1 MNWRLVGIKC
11 KYGKTLYFTLTIII
25 EIKEKIMT
33 KDVVVSLKGLQLAPD
48 EQSDAVEVIAPGEYY
63 IRNDKHYVL
72 FEEIMEGENNTSK
85 NMLKFNKDCLE
96 FTRKG
101 PMSVHMIFEKGKKN
115 LTYYYT
121 PFGSIQ
127 IGIDATGIEVSETDD
142 EITAEVK
149 YALDVNYEYVGDCHI
164 TIAVRKKGMAVNIV

>member
-1 MNWRLVGIKC
+1 MQ
-11 KYGKTLYFTLTIII
+11 
-25 EIKEKIMT
+25 EDKEKEMT

-48 EQSDAVEVIAPGEYY
+48 QQSDAVEVIAPGEYY
-63 IRNDKHYVL
+63 IRNNKHYVL
-72 FEEIMEGENNTSK
+72 FEEIMDGETQTLK
-85 NMLKFNKDCLE
+85 NMLKFNENYLE

-127 IGIDATGIEVSETDD
+127 IGIDATSIEVKETED
-142 EITAEVK
+142 EIRAEVK
-149 YALDVNYEYVGDCHI
+149 YALDVNYEFVGDCHI
-164 TIAVRKKGMAVNIV
+164 NIAVKKKGAAVKIA